1 MTTTIRFAFAVALAA
16 SVTTLAQQ
24 PDRSHAPSP
33 GPAKALELPAIQKRQ
48 LANGLPVTIVER
60 HQVPVAQVTLLL
72 FSGSSDEPAGRYGI
86 ANMTAAM
93 LEQGA
98 GTRSALEVAD
108 AIDFLGADLAAA
120 SGTDSMVVR
129 LHAPVTRLSD
139 ALPIMADVVLRPT
152 FPQQELDRQRRQRLT
167 SILQARDSPETV
179 SSVAFQREL
188 YGPAHRYGTP
198 QFGTAQT
205 VASFTTDD
213 VRAFYGS
220 VFRPD
225 NAALLVVGD
234 VAPDRVLSLLDA
246 QFGSWKAPAGPITH
260 VKLPPTPQPAK
271 RQVYFIDKPGA
282 AQSQIRIGWVGVPR
296 STPDYFPI
304 QVMNTIL
311 GGSFSSRLNLN
322 LREKHGYAYG
332 ASSAFDMRLGAG
344 PFLAAAGV
352 QTDKTADALK
362 EFFVE
367 LNGIRQPVPADELLR
382 AKNFVSLR
390 FPAGFETSSDIS
402 RRLEDQMLFH
412 LPDDY
417 FAKYVQ
423 NIDAVTEADVHR
435 VAQTSLDPSRFLVV
449 VSGDLKTIEPAV
461 KALNLGVVKVL
472 TVDDVFGPAPAQ

>member
-1 MTTTIRFAFAVALAA
+1 MTTTIRFALAVALAA

-33 GPAKALELPAIQKRQ
+33 GPAKPLELPAIQKRQ

-188 YGPAHRYGTP
+188 YRPG
-198 QFGTAQT
+198 
-205 VASFTTDD
+205 AS
-213 VRAFYGS
+213 VRH
-220 VFRPD
+220 
-225 NAALLVVGD
+225 AAVRHG
-234 VAPDRVLSLLDA
+234 PDRGL
-246 QFGSWKAPAGPITH
+246 
-260 VKLPPTPQPAK
+260 
-271 RQVYFIDKPGA
+271 
-282 AQSQIRIGWVGVPR
+282 
-296 STPDYFPI
+296 
-304 QVMNTIL
+304 
-311 GGSFSSRLNLN
+311 
-322 LREKHGYAYG
+322 
-332 ASSAFDMRLGAG
+332 
-344 PFLAAAGV
+344 
-352 QTDKTADALK
+352 
-362 EFFVE
+362 
-367 LNGIRQPVPADELLR
+367 
-382 AKNFVSLR
+382 
-390 FPAGFETSSDIS
+390 
-402 RRLEDQMLFH
+402 
-412 LPDDY
+412 
-417 FAKYVQ
+417 
-423 NIDAVTEADVHR
+423 VHDR
-435 VAQTSLDPSRFLVV
+435 
-449 VSGDLKTIEPAV
+449 
-461 KALNLGVVKVL
+461 
-472 TVDDVFGPAPAQ
+472 